1 MLMTNGSV
9 KLQNV
14 ILYKTTVI
22 LAKKIRPC
30 PILDYQL
37 FKHSLNTI
45 NTIKHNTGIPL
56 YDASHSINKG
66 LSDILKS

>member
-1 MLMTNGSV
+1 MTNGSV

-22 LAKKIRPC
+22 PAKKFDPAQYKVIS
-30 PILDYQL
+30 Y

-56 YDASHSINKG
+56 YDAIA
-66 LSDILKS
+66 